1 MNNYLSPVADAIFA
15 PNREDIG
22 SGPESADAPRNWV
35 EVKKVLVLDA
45 NTRSALAATRSL
57 GRRGVPVVVADETK
71 RTLSGAS
78 KYCSESF
85 SYPSPTTNLRGFL
98 STVKAECSQRGIRV
112 IFPMTE
118 ISMATV
124 LKHGEEF
131 REFEVPFVEFPAF
144 DALTDKWNLM
154 RLAQRLNITIPQTH
168 YIADARSLQRVYP
181 TLKFPVVLKPYRSMI
196 WTNGHCTAA
205 SVKYAES
212 VRKLE
217 RTVAQYEYFGRNPFL
232 LQEYISGQAHGIFA
246 LYNHGKL
253 VASFAHRRLRENPPS
268 GGVSVL
274 CESVEKNPEAWRMAR
289 TLLEHLA
296 WHGVAMAEFKVTADG
311 KPYLMEVNGRFWG
324 SLQLAIDAGV
334 DFPWLLYQLATG
346 ASVDPANGYSIGVRS
361 RWLLG
366 DLARLGKVLAGNEL
380 PPGLQPPGKMRSI
393 LQFLDFFDSNTR
405 CQERRWN
412 DFKPFLFNIVQ
423 LMRRWV
429 SKTQSAC
436 TLILRPNFSE
446 MHRGK
451 NGAANAG

>member
-1 MNNYLSPVADAIFA
+1 MEKILI
-15 PNREDIG
+15 
-22 SGPESADAPRNWV
+22 
-35 EVKKVLVLDA
+35 LDA
-45 NTRSALAATRSL
+45 NARSALAATRSL

-71 RTLSGAS
+71 KTLSSAS

-85 SYPSPTTNLRGFL
+85 TYPSPTANLRGFL
-98 STVKAECSQRGIRV
+98 STVKAECSRRGIRV

-118 ISMATV
+118 ISMAAV
-124 LKHGEEF
+124 FKHGEEF
-131 REFEVPFVEFPAF
+131 KNFQVPFAEYPTF

-181 TLKFPVVLKPYRSMI
+181 LLKFPVVLKPYRSMI
-196 WTNGHCTAA
+196 WTNGRCTAA

-212 VRKLE
+212 VHQLE
-217 RTVAQYEYFGRNPFL
+217 RTVAQYEYFRSHPFL
-232 LQEYISGQAHGIFA
+232 LQEYIRGEAHGIFA
-246 LYNHGKL
+246 LYKHGEL

-274 CESVEKNPEAWRMAR
+274 CESVEKNPEAWWMAR

-346 ASVDPANGYSIGVRS
+346 ASVDPANRYSIGVRS

-412 DFKPFLFNIVQ
+412 DFKPFLFNLVQ
-423 LMRRWV
+423 FMRRWV
-429 SKTQSAC
+429 SKTQGAC
-436 TLILRPNFSE
+436 TLILRQNFSE